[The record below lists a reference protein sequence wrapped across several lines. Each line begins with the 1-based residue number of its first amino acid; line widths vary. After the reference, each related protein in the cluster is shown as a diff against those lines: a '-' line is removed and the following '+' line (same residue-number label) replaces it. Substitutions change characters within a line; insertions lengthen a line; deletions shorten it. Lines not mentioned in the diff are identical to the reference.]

1 MTFSQIVLTAFG
13 IGILSLLVLMTVT
26 SFYEKKPKAA
36 YKALILLP
44 IGLLLIGLIFLDAF
58 IPVVVLD
65 IVSASLL
72 IVTCYLLWPAFLMK
86 RDSESIPKDKLDE
99 RTVMFSRNELEP
111 GSEQFEAYYKAH
123 PDHKELD
130 DEFRK
135 QPGLVSP
142 KSAFFN
148 PLPYTASEA
157 LFQTVDCLQPLVEG
171 TSASKMTT
179 VSSDKAERFIRT
191 WMKKAGAVSVG
202 ITGLKDYHW
211 YSVGG
216 RNERYGKKIAG
227 DHPIGIA
234 FTVEMDEE
242 MVRSAPRGS
251 IIMESA
257 SRYLEA
263 GVIAVQ
269 IAQFIRSMGYNARAH
284 IDGNYQVVCPLVA
297 RDAGLGEIGRMGLLM
312 TPELGPRVRIGV
324 ITTDMPLNTDK
335 RAFDDSM
342 EDFCE
347 KCMKCAENCP
357 SSAISENPR
366 EVINGVKRWQINS
379 EACFTYWCMAGTDC
393 GRCMGVCPYSHPRN
407 FMHNMVRWAIK
418 NFPNFRYWAVRM
430 DDLFYGRKPKML
442 KVPEWMRINY

>member
-1 MTFSQIVLTAFG
+1 
-13 IGILSLLVLMTVT
+13 
-26 SFYEKKPKAA
+26 
-36 YKALILLP
+36 
-44 IGLLLIGLIFLDAF
+44 
-58 IPVVVLD
+58 
-65 IVSASLL
+65 
-72 IVTCYLLWPAFLMK
+72 
-86 RDSESIPKDKLDE
+86 LDE
-99 RTVMFSRNELEP
+99 RTIMFSRNELKPET
-111 GSEQFEAYYKAH
+111 EQFETYYNAH
-123 PDHKELD
+123 PEHQALD

-135 QPGLVSP
+135 QPGLLSP
-142 KSAFFN
+142 QSTFFN
-148 PLPYTASEA
+148 PLAYSATEA
-157 LFQTVDCLQPLVEG
+157 IFHAVDCLQPLVEG
-171 TSASKMTT
+171 DAVMAHPK
-179 VSSDKAERFIRT
+179 VAPEKAERFIRT

-202 ITGLKDYHW
+202 VTPLKDYHW
-211 YSVGG
+211 YAVGG
-216 RNERYGKKIAG
+216 RHERYGKAIAG

-269 IAQFIRSMGYNARAH
+269 IAQFIRNMGYNARAH
-284 IDGNYQVVCPLVA
+284 IDGNYQVICPLVA

-324 ITTDMPLNTDK
+324 ITTDMPLATDK
-335 RAFDDSM
+335 RGFDDSM

-357 SSAISENPR
+357 SSAISMNPR
-366 EVINGVKRWQINS
+366 EEINGVKRWQINS
-379 EACFTYWCMAGTDC
+379 EACFTYWCSAGTDC

-407 FMHNMVRWAIK
+407 LMHNIVRWAIK
-418 NFPNFRYWAVRM
+418 HFPNFRYWAVRM

-442 KVPEWMRINY
+442 KVPDWMRVN